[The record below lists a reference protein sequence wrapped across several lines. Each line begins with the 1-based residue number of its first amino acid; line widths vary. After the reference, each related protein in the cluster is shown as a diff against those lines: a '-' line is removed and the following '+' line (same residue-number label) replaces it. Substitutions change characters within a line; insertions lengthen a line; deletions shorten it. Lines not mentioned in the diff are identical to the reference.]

1 MKRPILSATLIA
13 LAVSLAAQ
21 TDDTLIYCQYDT
33 EGFLTYEA
41 IADVAEQNTPDILHS
56 SDDDQYF
63 FVHTYDGCAIS
74 ISVEGR

>member
-41 IADVAEQNTPDILHS
+41 IADVSEPNKPDVLHT

-63 FVHTYDGCAIS
+63 FVYAYDDCS